1 MSNFGEQYRR
11 IIETLENTIKDEKK
25 LNLAKEQ
32 LGTMVQ
38 SIVDDC
44 NLMIDKYDEKIAFI
58 EETNSKNEEKLKEL
72 ERKINDFE
80 KMIELEEYDI
90 FITCP
95 YCGFEFQTE
104 YDDEIKEIPCPECQ
118 EIIEIDWDEDE

>member
-1 MSNFGEQYRR
+1 
-11 IIETLENTIKDEKK
+11 
-25 LNLAKEQ
+25 
-32 LGTMVQ
+32 
-38 SIVDDC
+38 
-44 NLMIDKYDEKIAFI
+44 
-58 EETNSKNEEKLKEL
+58 
-72 ERKINDFE
+72 
-80 KMIELEEYDI
+80 MIELEEYDI